1 MRGRDEQQR
10 QLISY
15 VNLEER
21 VPADHPLRKIRGLVD
36 GVLGAMNEQ
45 FRDLYARRGRPSI
58 PPERL
63 LRALLLQIFYSVRSE
78 RMLME
83 QLEYNLLFR
92 WFVGLEIDEPIW
104 NHAVFSKNRS
114 RLLNEEVAQ
123 DFFARVTQLA
133 EGFMSDEH
141 FTVDGTLIEAWAGQK
156 SFQRKDGEG
165 PKDGSNFHGEKRRND
180 THASTTD
187 PEARLYK
194 KSQGQEAKLSYLGHI
209 VIENRNGLI
218 REVMATQA
226 DGQAETD
233 AALLMAAKL
242 AQAGKRVTLG
252 ADKAY
257 DRKDFVQTVREL
269 GVTPHVAQNNKTRKS
284 AIDGRT
290 TRHEGYRM
298 SLRKRW
304 LVEKAFGWMKQTGGL
319 KKVKLRG
326 LDKVGWLV
334 TYTAA
339 AYNLLRLKTL
349 REQCA

>member
-242 AQAGKRVTLG
+242 AQTGKRVTLG
-252 ADKAY
+252 ADKAC

-290 TRHEGYRM
+290 TRHDGYRM
-298 SLRKRW
+298 SLSKRW

-349 REQCA
+349 QEQCA